1 MIRNFH
7 VNFKNGRETL
17 ENYFKKEFHDR
28 CLTYITKTLAYS
40 KLSDQNLEGSSS
52 ILDESILVLDIK
64 IYVPILFFS
73 QNDSVS
79 QDNDTNRYIYFENR
93 EKPPLRLNWS
103 LIDAPR
109 DEKVLLNI
117 QE

>member
-17 ENYFKKEFHDR
+17 ENSFKKEFHDR

-40 KLSDQNLEGSSS
+40 KLSNQNLEGSS

-64 IYVPILFFS
+64 MYVLILFF
-73 QNDSVS
+73 
-79 QDNDTNRYIYFENR
+79 
-93 EKPPLRLNWS
+93 P
-103 LIDAPR
+103 
-109 DEKVLLNI
+109 
-117 QE
+117 